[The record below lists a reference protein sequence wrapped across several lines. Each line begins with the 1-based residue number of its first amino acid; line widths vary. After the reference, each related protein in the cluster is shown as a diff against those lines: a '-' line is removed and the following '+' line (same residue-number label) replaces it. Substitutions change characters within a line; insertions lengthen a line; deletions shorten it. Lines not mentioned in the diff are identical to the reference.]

1 MDYKSIIC
9 GIILMEVYMEFK
21 NKQNHKNFK
30 NAFTLAEVL
39 ITLGIIGVVAAM
51 TLPTLIANYQKQV
64 YANGLKKGINT
75 TLNMLKKMQA
85 DEGVSS
91 LGETELYADGV
102 CKEGMICEDAYG
114 NPSVFERII
123 PKYLK
128 VVKICRGNDC
138 EIKYKG
144 ARFEGNSCSDYDLGN
159 NCKLSVSDN
168 LLPIV
173 DVAAYTTNNGDSA
186 PYVGFYTA
194 DGMIYYISPI
204 LHSWHRIDYVNVF
217 VDINGEKGPNISK
230 RDLFSFY
237 VDADGKLK
245 CYDDDATCYIMNNGY
260 NMTY

>member
-9 GIILMEVYMEFK
+9 GIILMEVYMELK
-21 NKQNHKNFK
+21 NVQNYKNFK

-85 DEGVSS
+85 DEGVIS

-102 CKEGMICEDAYG
+102 CKEDMTCEDYYG

-144 ARFEGNSCSDYDLGN
+144 ARLEGCSDYDLGK

-173 DVAAYTTNNGDSA
+173 DVAAYTTNNGSSA

-204 LHSWHRIDYVNVF
+204 LHSWIGIDIVNVI
-217 VDINGEKGPNISK
+217 VDINGEKGPNISQ
-230 RDLFSFY
+230 RDLFSFN
-237 VDADGKLK
+237 VDANGKLE
-245 CYDDDATCYIMNNGY
+245 CRDLGVCFMMNNGY

>member
-1 MDYKSIIC
+1 M
-9 GIILMEVYMEFK
+9 LLF
-21 NKQNHKNFK
+21 
-30 NAFTLAEVL
+30 A
-39 ITLGIIGVVAAM
+39 
-51 TLPTLIANYQKQV
+51 
-64 YANGLKKGINT
+64 KKF
-75 TLNMLKKMQA
+75 
-85 DEGVSS
+85 VH
-91 LGETELYADGV
+91 
-102 CKEGMICEDAYG
+102 
-114 NPSVFERII
+114 
-123 PKYLK
+123 KYLK

-144 ARFEGNSCSDYDLGN
+144 ARFEWNSCSDNSGK

-173 DVAAYTTNNGDSA
+173 DVAAYTTNNGFSA

-217 VDINGEKGPNISK
+217 VDINGEKGPNVSK

-245 CYDDDATCYIMNNGY
+245 CYDAPSTCYIMNIGY
-260 NMTY
+260 YMTY

>member
-1 MDYKSIIC
+1 MDLKSIIC

-21 NKQNHKNFK
+21 NMKNYKNFK

-91 LGETELYADGV
+91 LGETELYADGIW
-102 CKEGMICEDAYG
+102 KEGMTCEDEYG

-128 VVKICRGNDC
+128 VVKICRGNEC

-144 ARFEGNSCSDYDLGN
+144 ARFEGCSDYDLGK
-159 NCKLSVSDN
+159 NCKLIVSDN
-168 LLPIV
+168 LLPITDIV
-173 DVAAYTTNNGDSA
+173 TYTAHSASSTAYI
-186 PYVGFYTA
+186 GFYTA

-204 LHSWHRIDYVNVF
+204 RHDWYGIDFVNVF
-217 VDINGEKGPNISK
+217 VDINGEKGPNISN

-237 VDADGKLK
+237 VDADGKIK
-245 CYDDDATCYIMNNGY
+245 CYFDQTTCYMMKNDY